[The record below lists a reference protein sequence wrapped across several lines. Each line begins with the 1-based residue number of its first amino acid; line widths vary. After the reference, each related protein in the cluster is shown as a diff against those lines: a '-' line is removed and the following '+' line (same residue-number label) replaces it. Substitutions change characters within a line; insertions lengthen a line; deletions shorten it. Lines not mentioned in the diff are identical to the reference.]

1 MNEVTI
7 NKIYE
12 VALKEP
18 KSTEHLLLKLM
29 EEVGEAS
36 QAYLSTTQASGSQY
50 KELSQ
55 LDFQEEL
62 VDSLLVILT
71 LIKKTGISEASFD
84 ELLLKKIAKW
94 ESKQN
99 Q

>member
-62 VDSLLVILT
+62 IDSLLVLLT
-71 LIKKTGISEASFD
+71 LIKKTGISEESLD

>member
-1 MNEVTI
+1 MNEATI

-62 VDSLLVILT
+62 IDSLLVLLT
-71 LIKKTGISEASFD
+71 LIKKTGISEESLD

>member
-1 MNEVTI
+1 MNKATI

-62 VDSLLVILT
+62 VDSLLVLLT
-71 LIKKTGISEASFD
+71 LIKKTGISEESLD
-84 ELLLKKIAKW
+84 ELLLKKIVKW
-94 ESKQN
+94 ESTQN